1 MFGSVDTTPYDIPAL
16 FGFGAMALLLLAGLV
31 SGQYWPPA
39 VATLV
44 RRALPLVAVA
54 LTATLLV
61 VTPTQNSI
69 AGAGRLI
76 TLWPALG
83 LNLLFGALWSWRA
96 GQW

>member
-16 FGFGAMALLLLAGLV
+16 FGFGAMALLLLAGLL
-31 SGQYWPPA
+31 SGQHWPPTLA
-39 VATLV
+39 MVA
-44 RRALPLVAVA
+44 RRGLPLLAVA
-54 LTATLLV
+54 LCATLLI

-83 LNLLFGALWSWRA
+83 LSLLLGALWSWRA